1 MTEKEK
7 MLAGQLYDPSDA
19 ELTALLI
26 KARKLAR
33 RYNQT
38 DEDDPEQRSAILREL
53 LPNSPNVPS
62 LQAPI
67 YFDYGCNTTFGKS
80 SSCRNANNAL
90 STKRPSGGRASK
102 AYLIQYTLRG
112 GRIQPKKA
120 HP

>member
-38 DEDDPEQRSAILREL
+38 DEDEPDQRSAILR
-53 LPNSPNVPS
+53 
-62 LQAPI
+62 
-67 YFDYGCNTTFGKS
+67 
-80 SSCRNANNAL
+80 
-90 STKRPSGGRASK
+90 
-102 AYLIQYTLRG
+102 
-112 GRIQPKKA
+112 
-120 HP
+120 